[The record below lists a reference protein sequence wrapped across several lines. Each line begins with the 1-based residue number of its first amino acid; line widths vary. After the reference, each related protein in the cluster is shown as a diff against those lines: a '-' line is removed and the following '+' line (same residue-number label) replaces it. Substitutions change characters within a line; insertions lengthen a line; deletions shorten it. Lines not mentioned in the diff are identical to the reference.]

1 MARTKT
7 NKAAPKAAP
16 TTDFTI
22 RKQVNGCIRFNSGC
36 IAELALD
43 MEAGTISGR
52 IHDDTVGKSYTVE
65 GTITEEE

>member
-7 NKAAPKAAP
+7 IKASPPA
-16 TTDFTI
+16 TDFTI

-43 MEAGTISGR
+43 MEAGAISGR
-52 IHDDTVGKSYTVE
+52 IIDDRTGKSYTVA
-65 GTITEEE
+65 GKITEEE

>member
-1 MARTKT
+1 MARKT
-7 NKAAPKAAP
+7 IKSAPKAP

-22 RKQVNGCIRFNSGC
+22 RKQVHCCIRFNSGC
-36 IAELALD
+36 IAALELD

-52 IHDDTVGKSYTVE
+52 IHDDTTGKSYTVA

>member
-7 NKAAPKAAP
+7 IKSAPKSAP
-16 TTDFTI
+16 TADFTI
-22 RKQVNGCIRFNSGC
+22 RKPVNCFIRFNSGC

-43 MEAGTISGR
+43 MEAGTISGK
-52 IHDDTVGKSYTVE
+52 IHDDTVGKSYTVA

>member
-1 MARTKT
+1 MARKT
-7 NKAAPKAAP
+7 IKTAPKAAP

-36 IAELALD
+36 ITELSLD
-43 MEAGTISGR
+43 METGTISGR